1 MIYVKSIVSGIAAS
15 AVAVC
20 ALYLAALLMVS
31 RLTHKYTDAAP
42 DIYFVQWHLHFWA
55 VFCIALS
62 VFALG
67 FYWELKRASR

>member
-1 MIYVKSIVSGIAAS
+1 MIYIKSIGAGVGAS

-20 ALYLAALLMVS
+20 AIYMAGLLMVR
-31 RLTHKYTDAAP
+31 RLTHEYTDAAP
-42 DIYFVQWHLHFWA
+42 DIYFVRWHLHFWP
-55 VFCIALS
+55 VLCVALS

>member
-20 ALYLAALLMVS
+20 VLYVAALLMVYT
-31 RLTHKYTDAAP
+31 LTHKYTASEP
-42 DIYFVQWHLHFWA
+42 DSYFVRWHLHFWP
-55 VFCIALS
+55 VLCIALS

-67 FYWELKRASR
+67 FYWELRRASR

>member
-1 MIYVKSIVSGIAAS
+1 MIYVKSILSGVASS

-31 RLTHKYTDAAP
+31 RLTHKYAAAAP
-42 DIYFVQWHLHFWA
+42 DIDFVRWHLHFWP
-55 VFCIALS
+55 VFCLALS

-67 FYWELKRASR
+67 FYWEFKRASR

>member
-1 MIYVKSIVSGIAAS
+1 MIYVKSIVSGIASS

-31 RLTHKYTDAAP
+31 RLTHKYAVAAP
-42 DIYFVQWHLHFWA
+42 DSYFVRWHLHFWP
-55 VFCIALS
+55 VLCIALF